1 MLKDKSQL
9 DIIVCDDSKLARQI
23 LINELKKNGVDIVR
37 SVGSGDELIKV
48 YKEQKADLVFL
59 DLVMPNKSGIDTLED
74 LMEYDDKAQVIVVS
88 SVGTSDNLKDV
99 LKKGAKDFIQK
110 PVDSENLKLIIE
122 KVLKIWK

>member
-122 KVLKIWK
+122 KVLKI